1 MPLALHLVVR
11 LVHVLG
17 MAALVGGSAATW
29 YALRTDL
36 PHSLRLA
43 TRFEWLFWASLGL
56 MVVTGVGNLG
66 TLGPPAPET
75 RWGTILTVKLLV
87 VLAVGLG
94 SAVRSLAVGRL
105 RARGADAAARGVLR
119 RLYAAT
125 AWSLVLV
132 VGLAEVLAH
141 G

>member
-1 MPLALHLVVR
+1 MSAALHLAVR

-29 YALRTDL
+29 YALRIDL
-36 PHSLRLA
+36 PRSLRLA

-66 TLGPPAPET
+66 TLGPPAPAT
-75 RWGTILTVKLLV
+75 RWGTVLTVKLVV

-105 RARGADAAARGVLR
+105 RGRGTDAATRASLR

-125 AWSLVLV
+125 AWSLVLH
-132 VGLAEVLAH
+132 GALAEVRAN

>member
-1 MPLALHLVVR
+1 MSAALHLAVR

-36 PHSLRLA
+36 PRSLRLA

-56 MVVTGVGNLG
+56 LVVTGVGNLG
-66 TLGPPAPET
+66 TLGPPGPAT
-75 RWGTILTVKLLV
+75 RWGTVLTVKLVV

-94 SAVRSLAVGRL
+94 SAVRSLAARRL
-105 RARGADAAARGVLR
+105 RDRGADASARASLR

-125 AWSLVLV
+125 AWSLVLIV
-132 VGLAEVLAH
+132 ALAEVLAH